1 MDTRVGVTPAIHEET
16 TLIINRTLGVW
27 KILRRHPQI
36 LSFAAQNLAHR
47 FNHQVIKQ
55 FNQGWSAPPEH
66 ISVVLTD
73 ICNLRCKMCQYAFT
87 DAPGYQLNQVGRM
100 DPGLFHKLMDEVP
113 GKPVVSFTGGETL
126 LHPELANFV
135 AYAKQQGRFCT
146 VTSNGWML
154 EKRAQ
159 ELCDAGLDLLVISVD
174 GPHAIHD
181 RVRGGQSFERLA
193 AGLETILSKPRR
205 PVVFVSMAIS
215 DLNYEHLIPM
225 YELAQGWGVDGINFN
240 HLWMQTHKMTE
251 AYNARFSLFEADEVA
266 WDIHPERVDADVVA
280 DSIAAIRRRA
290 RFSSLMVNQTPDLN
304 RSDTRIWYSEPER
317 FAKYTSTRCAWV
329 RMKVWPDGSVK
340 PCREWKAGNVATH
353 HAMEVWNG
361 EMFRSFRQTLA
372 VHGTLPICARCCYM
386 AYR

>member
-1 MDTRVGVTPAIHEET
+1 MGFVYNGVYPSQPPMDARVGVTPAIHEES

-36 LSFAAQNLAHR
+36 VSFAARNLAHR
-47 FNHQVIKQ
+47 FSHQVIKQ

-87 DAPGYQLNQVGRM
+87 DAPGYQLNQVGGMKPHIFR
-100 DPGLFHKLMDEVP
+100 KLMDEIP
-113 GKPVVSFTGGETL
+113 GRPIVSFTGGETL
-126 LHPELANFV
+126 LHPEIAGFV
-135 AYAKQQGRFCT
+135 AYARQRGRFT
-146 VTSNGWML
+146 TLTSNGWML

-159 ELCDAGLDLLVISVD
+159 DLCDAGLDFLVISVD
-174 GPHAIHD
+174 GPHEIHN
-181 RVRGGQSFERLA
+181 RVRGGKSFERLS
-193 AGLETILSKPRR
+193 AGIETILSKPGR

-225 YELAQGWGVDGINFN
+225 YELAQTWGVDGINFN
-240 HLWMQTHKMTE
+240 HLWMQTHKM
-251 AYNARFSLFEADEVA
+251 
-266 WDIHPERVDADVVA
+266 VDVDMVA
-280 DSIAAIRRRA
+280 DSLDTLRKRA
-290 RFSSLMVNQTPDLN
+290 RYSSMMVKHTPELSREN
-304 RSDTRIWYSEPER
+304 IRVWYSEPER
-317 FAKYTSTRCAWV
+317 LTKYISTRCAWT

-340 PCREWKAGNVATH
+340 PCRAWKAGNIETH

-361 EMFRSFRQTLA
+361 EKFRGFRQTLT